1 MKAKL
6 EEITSRSSTESVQRA
21 AYYIKGTYVF
31 LILITVLSIAAA
43 ISLMIWG
50 SSLPKDDDATN
61 QKWLNDSGYVFS
73 AFSVVLVLFVLTS
86 YIFLIMRV
94 KEIFGKDLT
103 PEFKIL

>member
-1 MKAKL
+1 LKAKL

-50 SSLPKDDDATN
+50 ISMPKDDNTN
-61 QKWLNDSGYVFS
+61 QKWLKDSGYVFS

>member
-1 MKAKL
+1 MSK
-6 EEITSRSSTESVQRA
+6 
-21 AYYIKGTYVF
+21 
-31 LILITVLSIAAA
+31 
-43 ISLMIWG
+43 
-50 SSLPKDDDATN
+50 DDATN
-61 QKWLNDSGYVFS
+61 QKWLKDSGYVFS